1 MKAGDD
7 DEDKLLRSVALQSAN
22 AILLARQRAEEE
34 LVRAKQALE
43 SRTAELEQVSLDLR
57 TQVEITRVLVNAN
70 TIDEVA
76 NTILETLCRKLSW
89 TCAQLWR
96 VDRKA
101 GILRRSA
108 GWFDGMMR
116 RIDFDALA
124 RFDSM
129 EPGVGLPGRIWQSRR
144 PAWIEDIEADDN
156 FPRAPLARSMG
167 LRSVFGF
174 PLIVSGEVS
183 AIIELF
189 STERRPA
196 QEPTLKMAA
205 TLGSHIGQF
214 IERAAAEADQ
224 RKALKQLRRLQDVTE
239 TALANLPLKQL
250 FENLLSKICEA
261 VGCDMSAVL
270 LLDEKTNELY
280 VGAAFGASVDSLK
293 PFRLRIGESLAGR
306 VAAERRFIMVRIA
319 TKDLSIRPELR
330 ALGFQ
335 TILGIPL
342 LARDRLIGVL
352 EIGWIS
358 DREFSMDEIEFIQLV
373 GQQVAIAIE
382 NSSLYEEA
390 REANRIKDR
399 FLSIASHELRT
410 PLTAILGWTELLK
423 SVDSA
428 DIRAEAMQEIEQSA
442 RNQAELI
449 DDMLDASRIREGK
462 LVLRRESID
471 LPSIVAAAVK
481 TMTPPA
487 NQRGVKLEAVIPTH
501 ALPIQGDPG
510 RIRQVVW
517 NLLSNAIKFTPPGKT
532 VRTRVQVGDTIA
544 TITVEDEG
552 EGISPEFLPHIFNEL
567 EQEEK
572 GKRAGGL
579 GLGLHIVK
587 TIVDMHGGTV
597 EAHSDGAG
605 RGATFVVQLPVMLDK
620 PPLTVTTQGRADFS
634 GRSGHS

>member
-1 MKAGDD
+1 
-7 DEDKLLRSVALQSAN
+7 
-22 AILLARQRAEEE
+22 
-34 LVRAKQALE
+34 
-43 SRTAELEQVSLDLR
+43 
-57 TQVEITRVLVNAN
+57 
-70 TIDEVA
+70 
-76 NTILETLCRKLSW
+76 
-89 TCAQLWR
+89 
-96 VDRKA
+96 
-101 GILRRSA
+101 
-108 GWFDGMMR
+108 
-116 RIDFDALA
+116 
-124 RFDSM
+124 
-129 EPGVGLPGRIWQSRR
+129 
-144 PAWIEDIEADDN
+144 
-156 FPRAPLARSMG
+156 
-167 LRSVFGF
+167 
-174 PLIVSGEVS
+174 
-183 AIIELF
+183 
-189 STERRPA
+189 
-196 QEPTLKMAA
+196 
-205 TLGSHIGQF
+205 
-214 IERAAAEADQ
+214 
-224 RKALKQLRRLQDVTE
+224 
-239 TALANLPLKQL
+239 
-250 FENLLSKICEA
+250 
-261 VGCDMSAVL
+261 
-270 LLDEKTNELY
+270 
-280 VGAAFGASVDSLK
+280 
-293 PFRLRIGESLAGR
+293 
-306 VAAERRFIMVRIA
+306 MVRIA
-319 TKDLSIRPELR
+319 TRDLSIRPELR

-352 EIGWIS
+352 EIGSIS

-428 DIRAEAMQEIEQSA
+428 DIRAEAMREIEQSA

-462 LVLRRESID
+462 LVLRRESIN

-487 NQRGVKLEAVIPTH
+487 NQRGVTLEAEILTH

-532 VRTRVQVGDTIA
+532 VRTRVRLDDTIA

-597 EAHSDGAG
+597 EAHSEGAG
-605 RGATFVVQLPVMLDK
+605 RGATFVVKLPVNL
-620 PPLTVTTQGRADFS
+620 PRSSTATARELS
-634 GRSGHS
+634 G